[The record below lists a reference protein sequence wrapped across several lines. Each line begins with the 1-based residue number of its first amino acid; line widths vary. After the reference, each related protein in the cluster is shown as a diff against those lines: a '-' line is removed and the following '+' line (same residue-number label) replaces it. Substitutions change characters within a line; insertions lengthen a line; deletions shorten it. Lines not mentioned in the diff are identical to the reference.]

1 MMYHRSHQSSQPQE
15 SIFKGVLLSYF
26 VLFFHVVLIIGLGF
40 LMLFFGGVVA
50 YLPWILALGFLAV
63 VGSCYL
69 WWQYV
74 KKRGK
79 KLRDILKDPLFEGR
93 TIEVSLLGGLAS
105 LKLGQPRETLTIDH
119 PASQDPKQIEDPATR
134 HARELTKLAYL
145 LKQDL
150 ITIDEYLKAKKDI
163 MGQ

>member
-1 MMYHRSHQSSQPQE
+1 MINRSYHSSQPQE

-26 VLFFHVVLIIGLGF
+26 VLFFHVVLIIGLGV
-40 LMLFFGGVVA
+40 LMLFFGGVVT
-50 YLPWILALGFLAV
+50 YLPWILALGFVAV

-69 WWQYV
+69 WWQHV

-93 TIEVSLLGGLAS
+93 TVEVSLLGGLAS
-105 LKLGQPRETLTIDH
+105 LKLGQPREPLTIDQ
-119 PASQDPKQIEDPATR
+119 PASEGPKQIEDPATR
-134 HARELTKLAYL
+134 RAEELIKLGHL

-163 MGQ
+163 MGR

>member
-1 MMYHRSHQSSQPQE
+1 MKNKTQHSFGPQE
-15 SIFKGVLLSYF
+15 SIFKGVLLAYF
-26 VLFFHVVLIIGLGF
+26 VLVFHVVLIIGLGVV
-40 LMLFFGGVVA
+40 MLFFGGVVA
-50 YLPWILALGFLAV
+50 YLPWILALGLVAV

-69 WWQYV
+69 WWQHL

-79 KLRDILKDPLFEGR
+79 SLRDVLRDPLFEGR
-93 TIEVSLLGGLAS
+93 SVEVTLLGGLAS
-105 LKLGQPRETLTIDH
+105 FKLGQPGEPRTIEH
-119 PASQDPKQIEDPATR
+119 AASESPKQIEDSTTH
-134 HARELTKLAYL
+134 HAEELTKLALL